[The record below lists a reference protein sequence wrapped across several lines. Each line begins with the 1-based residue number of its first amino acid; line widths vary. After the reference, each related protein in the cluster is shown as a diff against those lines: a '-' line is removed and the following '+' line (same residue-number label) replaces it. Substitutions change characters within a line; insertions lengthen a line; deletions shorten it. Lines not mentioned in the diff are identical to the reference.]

1 MEQRIDEGGLPT
13 RDMAKVEIN
22 WKGGKGCKEAEVR
35 DVLTNLGGAGNGSGE
50 RRCEGKRAG

>member
-1 MEQRIDEGGLPT
+1 MPT
-13 RDMAKVEIN
+13 REMAKVEMN

-50 RRCEGKRAG
+50 RGCEGKRAGQ